1 MTARRHGP
9 PLASRRSIGREQ
21 APPPVGTVARTVQ
34 EAIDTGEAISVGT
47 VNLVKNTA
55 RAAISG
61 ARDVGAEAGSAAV
74 AAVRGSI
81 AAARE
86 IGGDLGRVSGLVL
99 NGTLGAAREMGNDL
113 LDLVTAGGGAK
124 RPLTKATR
132 RRRIHTSERERTTRR
147 SA

>member
-9 PLASRRSIGREQ
+9 QLASRRSIGREQ

-34 EAIDTGEAISVGT
+34 EAIDTGEAISVGA

-74 AAVRGSI
+74 VAVRSSI

-86 IGGDLGRVSGLVL
+86 IGGDLGRISELVL
-99 NGTLGAAREMGNDL
+99 NGTFGAAREIGNDL
-113 LDLVTAGGGAK
+113 MDVGTGGGAK
-124 RPLTKATR
+124 RPLAKATR
-132 RRRIHTSERERTTRR
+132 RRHSRASERERTTRR

>member
-9 PLASRRSIGREQ
+9 QLASRRSIGRQQ

-34 EAIDTGEAISVGT
+34 EAIDTGEAISVGA

-86 IGGDLGRVSGLVL
+86 LGGDLGRISRLVL
-99 NGTLGAAREMGNDL
+99 NETFGAARAIANDPM
-113 LDLVTAGGGAK
+113 DLVTADGTK
-124 RPLTKATR
+124 RPLAKAASR
-132 RRRIHTSERERTTRR
+132 RRRHTRERARTTRR